1 MMEESTCPPTPPL
14 SKCPDTPPRPG
25 TSKTT
30 PSKWDSP
37 DRKDKSRSP
46 TPNRPTSPENCAI
59 CLGPLTNKSFTNSCC
74 HQFCF
79 VCLLE
84 WSKVK
89 AECPLCKVAFDSI
102 IHNVRSQDDY
112 DQYHVVRQESPPR
125 RSLNVVLWNTRALQ
139 FHPTARASDHSMQ
152 AFSEWMVDRG
162 LARFR
167 AGAEGFATGF
177 PYEAIPSG
185 PPSRITRGNPN
196 GTSAFRRSIYDRD
209 LWARAQPDLS
219 GRYRDC
225 SPEFYRQNPAQMH
238 RLLPFLN
245 RELNV
250 LLDGGAR
257 TMYIIEKIFDLL
269 PQYSMTST
277 MFRSQI
283 ARLIGYRHAPHFCHE
298 LRMFA
303 SSPYD
308 LVGYDRNV
316 QYHPNGGAGL
326 SIELESSDNS
336 DPDDDDDDIQIIEP
350 SLETHNLPS
359 TSSGA
364 VGSSRDIHPLYHS
377 AVVNVSSDSES
388 DNTGDVQV
396 VGVVKPRHER
406 TPEIITLSSPEHPS
420 RSSPRTVP
428 SRETSR
434 LAHSPSDLICINL
447 GSSATAQHTWHDGL
461 DDVSSDDSTVRTL
474 RRRNRKSV
482 LSKLNL
488 REAST
493 SSSSSSSSDVGRQR
507 KRHKHRSSN
516 KSKSRKHS
524 HDKKSRNEI
533 ASDSEDETQPSTSS
547 GKPKRRHKVDNH
559 SSSSR
564 RSKYSK
570 RKFSPLRDAAISDSG
585 DLSPPRIKIRSAIV
599 QQGYTQRLSSSEDEP
614 ALSHTSRT
622 KLSSFVGMRCSDEGN
637 GSWKADESNSST
649 DRDHQVKQE
658 QPLSSGY
665 HSSQSSTYHKHSSP
679 PDGSDRESKRKR
691 KDSSKKSRNLQN
703 SKKRRDRSRSPGTHS
718 KRSKKNLRPLSDSD
732 EQYTVSSK
740 KKQKAIGYSESD

>member
-112 DQYHVVRQESPPR
+112 DQYHVV
-125 RSLNVVLWNTRALQ
+125 RALQ

-336 DPDDDDDDIQIIEP
+336 DPDDDDDDIQEP
-350 SLETHNLPS
+350 WVAPVIFIRFTIQLWYALQNLLSNGMPNLHS
-359 TSSGA
+359 HYLKNSFFFF
-364 VGSSRDIHPLYHS
+364 PLLFQ
-377 AVVNVSSDSES
+377 VNVSSDSES

-474 RRRNRKSV
+474 RRRNRKSVSFNNSFTV

-649 DRDHQVKQE
+649 D
-658 QPLSSGY
+658 
-665 HSSQSSTYHKHSSP
+665 SP